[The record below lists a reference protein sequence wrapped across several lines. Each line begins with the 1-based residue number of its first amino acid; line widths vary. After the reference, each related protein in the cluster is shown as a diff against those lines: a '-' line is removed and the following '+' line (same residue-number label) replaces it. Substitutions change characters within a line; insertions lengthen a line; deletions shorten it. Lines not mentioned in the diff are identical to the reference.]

1 MRALC
6 GRVTGVNRG
15 VNRGVKI
22 LQCGV
27 YSGIYA
33 IDGGAL
39 FLGVYIGRFYR
50 GKWALFEE
58 SSQKY

>member
-1 MRALC
+1 M
-6 GRVTGVNRG
+6 GVNMG
-15 VNRGVKI
+15 VNMGVKI

-33 IDGGAL
+33 IEWGAL

-50 GKWALFEE
+50 GEGALF
-58 SSQKY
+58 